1 MSKKVKENKR
11 KKRWGDRSD
20 GRRLRSLD
28 PFYFFTPYIMSTR
41 IGSANQIKITVDV
54 ANMEKYINKKR
65 AEGLKGFGALHL
77 ILAAYVR
84 TVSQLPALN
93 RFISGQRIYARYDIQ
108 CMMAVK
114 KDMSIDGEE
123 TVIKAHYMP
132 DDTVETVFEKF
143 NTIINETK
151 QSKQNNVESTAKI
164 LMYLPRFLLRFTVG
178 LLKFLDY
185 FGILPKFL
193 LEVSPFHGSF
203 FITSMGSLGIP
214 AIYHHLYDF
223 GNCPAFCC
231 YGPKYYKNEI
241 DKNGETVRRKFMDMT
256 FVLDERTCDG
266 LYYAQALKKML
277 KYINDPD
284 ILDTEEITVIEDVD

>member
-1 MSKKVKENKR
+1 MEKKY

-20 GRRLRSLD
+20 GRRIRSLD
-28 PFYFFTPYIMSTR
+28 PFYFFTPFIMKTR

-54 ANMEKYINKKR
+54 EDMDAYINKKR
-65 AEGLKGFGALHL
+65 KEGLKGFGVLHL
-77 ILAAYVR
+77 MLAAYVR
-84 TVSQLPALN
+84 TVSQMPALN

-114 KDMSIDGEE
+114 KELSIEGEE

-143 NTIINETK
+143 NALINETK
-151 QSKQNNVESTAKI
+151 NSKENNVESTAKI
-164 LMYLPRFLLRFTVG
+164 LMHLPRFLLKFTVW
-178 LLKFLDY
+178 LLEVFDY
-185 FGILPKFL
+185 FGIMPKKL

-241 DKNGETVRRKFMDMT
+241 DKNGNPVRRKFMDLT

-266 LYYAQALKKML
+266 HYYATALKKLL
-277 KYINDPD
+277 KYIKEPD
-284 ILDTEEITVIEDVD
+284 LLDTEQITVIPDVD